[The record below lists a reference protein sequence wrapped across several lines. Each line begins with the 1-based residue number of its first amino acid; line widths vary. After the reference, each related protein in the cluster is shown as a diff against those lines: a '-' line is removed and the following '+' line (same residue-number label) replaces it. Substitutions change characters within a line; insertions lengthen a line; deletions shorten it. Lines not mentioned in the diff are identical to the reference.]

1 MMGFNNRSSKK
12 NGVMFILVSYH
23 QNMIMK
29 IVIFILLKLLKS
41 NPKKSVPKAQAQKIL
56 FSF

>member
-12 NGVMFILVSYH
+12 NGVIFILVSYH

-29 IVIFILLKLLKS
+29 IVIFISLKLLKS
-41 NPKKSVPKAQAQKIL
+41 NPKKSVPNERAQKIL

>member
-1 MMGFNNRSSKK
+1 
-12 NGVMFILVSYH
+12 MFILVSYH

-56 FSF
+56 FYF